1 MIVLAFFG
9 AFLVLMV
16 VAAMIYDRRARRRG
30 LRPGVSERDVLKREG
45 TANYPG
51 GDSGAAGGLGL

>member
-9 AFLVLMV
+9 GILVLML
-16 VAAMIYDRRARRRG
+16 AAAVIYDRRARRRG

-45 TANYPG
+45 TDGFGP
-51 GDSGAAGGLGL
+51 

>member
-16 VAAMIYDRRARRRG
+16 FAAMFYDRRVRRRG
-30 LRPGVSERDVLKREG
+30 LRPGVSERELLKR
-45 TANYPG
+45 
-51 GDSGAAGGLGL
+51 DKDLGL